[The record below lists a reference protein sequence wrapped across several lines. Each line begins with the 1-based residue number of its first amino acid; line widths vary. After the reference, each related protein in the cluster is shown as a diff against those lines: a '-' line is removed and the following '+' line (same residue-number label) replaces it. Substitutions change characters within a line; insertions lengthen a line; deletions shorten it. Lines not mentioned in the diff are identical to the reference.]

1 MAKPRPK
8 RTPEEEQRRRAYG
21 EVQRAFK
28 RVQLRYSSAVVA
40 QAIKKDRGNVTS
52 ILKSHGDIS
61 HIKQSLNV
69 YYRETAPKIW
79 HDALKEI
86 WLECGKQ
93 SIALSHAFFTS
104 KGTAAYS
111 NELDGA
117 EFKDAEDAD
126 EWRPL
131 PEYDFFNNDFTIKTF
146 FGEVEQKDLTDVND
160 TWARNVDDYLR
171 GSGGDHITGI
181 ADTTKDNVMG
191 AIADGVAAG
200 EPTRDIAARV
210 EDQLDTTWPGRASTI
225 SRTEMAG
232 ATNSASLADAQATV
246 PDLNKTWICSMLPNS
261 RETHIDADGQSV
273 PQSDPFEVGDSELMY
288 PGDPDGDVEEIVNCM
303 CSIGYEPPEDAT
315 AAEEGAAPELSDQQ
329 TSALADMFDTLA
341 SGSGELT
348 HDEAATM
355 SDGIDDILT
364 PEEAAEEATPKP
376 VTGRK
381 PVVPPPE
388 EEPEEVERE

>member
-191 AIADGVAAG
+191 AIADGTAAG
-200 EPTRDIAARV
+200 ENTRDIAARV
-210 EDQLDTTWPGRASTI
+210 EAQLDTTWPGIASTF
-225 SRTEMAG
+225 SRT
-232 ATNSASLADAQATV
+232 
-246 PDLNKTWICSMLPNS
+246 
-261 RETHIDADGQSV
+261 
-273 PQSDPFEVGDSELMY
+273 
-288 PGDPDGDVEEIVNCM
+288 
-303 CSIGYEPPEDAT
+303 
-315 AAEEGAAPELSDQQ
+315 
-329 TSALADMFDTLA
+329 
-341 SGSGELT
+341 
-348 HDEAATM
+348 
-355 SDGIDDILT
+355 
-364 PEEAAEEATPKP
+364 
-376 VTGRK
+376 
-381 PVVPPPE
+381 
-388 EEPEEVERE
+388 

>member
-1 MAKPRPK
+1 MAKRK
-8 RTPEEEQRRRAYG
+8 RSQEDEQKRRAFG
-21 EVQRAFK
+21 TVMRSFKLVQIRQA
-28 RVQLRYSSAVVA
+28 RITVND
-40 QAIKKDRGNVTS
+40 AIKKDTDAVRS
-52 ILKSHGDIS
+52 IIHSHGDLN
-61 HIKQSLNV
+61 HIKQGINV
-69 YYRETAPKIW
+69 HYREVAPKIW
-79 HDALKEI
+79 KDALRKI
-86 WLECGKQ
+86 WLDTGKET
-93 SIALSHAFFTS
+93 IALTHAYLTGASTAEQRDFDDVEQKVIEDEQPMPGYEFF
-104 KGTAAYS
+104 
-111 NELDGA
+111 E
-117 EFKDAEDAD
+117 
-126 EWRPL
+126 
-131 PEYDFFNNDFTIKTF
+131 NDFRVNTW
-146 FGEVEQKDLTDVND
+146 FGSVEQKDLSDVND
-160 TWARNVDDYLR
+160 SWARSVDDYLR
-171 GSGGDHITGI
+171 GSGGDRITGI
-181 ADTTKDNVMG
+181 SDTTKDNIMG
-191 AIADGVAAG
+191 SIADGVAAG
-200 EPTRDIAARV
+200 EPTRDIAARI
-210 EDQLDTTWPGRASTI
+210 EGDLDNSWAGRSDTVV
-225 SRTEMAG
+225 RTEVG
-232 ATNSASLADAQATV
+232 AACNSASLEDAQATT

-273 PQSDPFEVGDSELMY
+273 PQDSAFEVGDEELQF
-288 PGDPDGDVEEIVNCM
+288 PGDPDGSAEETINCL